1 MLNLLRLHADVGFEI
16 DRPLPVPPVFGLVQA
31 LGEVPDAE
39 MWEVFN
45 MGCGFCV
52 VVPAAEAAAA
62 VALLERHHPGTA
74 RIGTVT
80 AETDRVSV
88 PALGLTFS

>member
-1 MLNLLRLHADVGFEI
+1 
-16 DRPLPVPPVFGLVQA
+16 VFGLVQE
-31 LGEVPDAE
+31 LGEVTDAE

-52 VVPAAEAAAA
+52 VVPDAQADAA
-62 VALLERHHPGTA
+62 VALLGRHHPGTA

-80 AETDRVSV
+80 DEADRVSV
-88 PALGLTFS
+88 PALGLAFAG

>member
-1 MLNLLRLHADVGFEI
+1 
-16 DRPLPVPPVFGLVQA
+16 
-31 LGEVPDAE
+31 

-52 VVPAAEAAAA
+52 IVPDDHADAA
-62 VALLERHHPGTA
+62 VGLLGRHHPGTR

-80 AETDRVSV
+80 DRAGMVAL
-88 PALGLTFS
+88 PGLGLEGDKAGLRAAA